1 MVKGGSSLE
10 QARTQIR
17 LTGKQFFVLTG
28 IAGAKA
34 VVGLE
39 DPFRGTL
46 AEEMPAEV
54 ARIEQEL
61 EEAGYIRLVD
71 GEPELVPQL
80 LEYIEICSRALL
92 TIHLAVD
99 DKQRSRSSECFFY
112 YSAGAVVKAELKYI
126 DHMHMYELEEI
137 GTPAEAW
144 MKIMSSLNLQE
155 RPKRCPEQLKLPKGK
170 LWQWLNGEQ
179 EASGAAQSL
188 RKEGSSEQAVT
199 RLAEAVKAPENY
211 SAFTAYYRL
220 QHDWRV
226 EGIELLRGRE
236 ANWVVRPDDRHDQIR
251 EASVMEIVRELG
263 DVISR
268 IK

>member
-1 MVKGGSSLE
+1 MPGAA
-10 QARTQIR
+10 QA
-17 LTGKQFFVLTG
+17 
-28 IAGAKA
+28 
-34 VVGLE
+34 
-39 DPFRGTL
+39 
-46 AEEMPAEV
+46 AE
-54 ARIEQEL
+54 
-61 EEAGYIRLVD
+61 
-71 GEPELVPQL
+71 
-80 LEYIEICSRALL
+80 
-92 TIHLAVD
+92 
-99 DKQRSRSSECFFY
+99 
-112 YSAGAVVKAELKYI
+112 
-126 DHMHMYELEEI
+126 
-137 GTPAEAW
+137 
-144 MKIMSSLNLQE
+144 
-155 RPKRCPEQLKLPKGK
+155 GK

-199 RLAEAVKAPENY
+199 RLAEAVKAPESY